1 MICVG
6 PDASVVERSRA
17 SSEHHYDVLPA
28 TPSDRPSAHQ
38 PSDAVA
44 AEDLRSSNA
53 GTEEPPAKSSTLPP
67 SLSDHRH
74 GDPDAERTFT
84 DTSSS
89 DVRRFNVTAVDTS
102 NQLLPTSIA
111 PCLDAPARKSKPRYD
126 I

>member
-1 MICVG
+1 MICFG

-28 TPSDRPSAHQ
+28 TPSAHQ

-53 GTEEPPAKSSTLPP
+53 GTDEPPAKSSTLPP

-74 GDPDAERTFT
+74 GDLDAERTFT